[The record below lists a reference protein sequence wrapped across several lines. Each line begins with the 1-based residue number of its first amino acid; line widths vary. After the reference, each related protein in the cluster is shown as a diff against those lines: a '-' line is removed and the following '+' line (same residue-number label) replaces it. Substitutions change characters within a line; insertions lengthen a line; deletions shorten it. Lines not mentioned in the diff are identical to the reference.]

1 MFTNKEEAICLSKAD
16 ITNYMIPILPIIL
29 INGAEYNYGN
39 LKIKLPFFGVEEI
52 IQNIIRLINKES
64 MTKMKPFKDFNG
76 QIDNSIQ
83 GKIVSSG
90 LLYIVDEETIEIT
103 ELPINVS
110 AFEYKNVLKELLYG
124 NPPKILDIKEFHSQ
138 YTLKFII
145 KMTKEQFAH
154 GQKVVFL

>member
-1 MFTNKEEAICLSKAD
+1 
-16 ITNYMIPILPIIL
+16 
-29 INGAEYNYGN
+29 
-39 LKIKLPFFGVEEI
+39 
-52 IQNIIRLINKES
+52 
-64 MTKMKPFKDFNG
+64 MKPFKDFNG

-83 GKIVSSG
+83 GNIVSSG

-124 NPPKILDIKEFHSQ
+124 NPPKSLDIKEFHSQ